1 MAEKVVV
8 RQNNDYEISFW
19 TLHEHDAE
27 DFHPVAHIHN
37 LTPYGM
43 MLASLGSCAAILLHS
58 FAQNHG
64 IDLQE
69 VALQLTYDRAFQ
81 DDCDNCENISR
92 YQEQIEVEVTFSGN
106 LTPEEHEKLRL
117 ISRQCPI
124 QKILEDGIQIR
135 EEVSQRATYSLT
147 D

>member
-1 MAEKVVV
+1 MAETVLV
-8 RQNNDYEISFW
+8 RQNNDFEISFW

-27 DFHPVAHIHN
+27 DFHPVAHIHS

-43 MLASLGSCAAILLHS
+43 MLASLGSCTAILLQS

-69 VALQLTYDRAFQ
+69 VALQLTYDRVFQ

-92 YQEQIEVEVTFSGN
+92 
-106 LTPEEHEKLRL
+106 
-117 ISRQCPI
+117 
-124 QKILEDGIQIR
+124 
-135 EEVSQRATYSLT
+135 
-147 D
+147 